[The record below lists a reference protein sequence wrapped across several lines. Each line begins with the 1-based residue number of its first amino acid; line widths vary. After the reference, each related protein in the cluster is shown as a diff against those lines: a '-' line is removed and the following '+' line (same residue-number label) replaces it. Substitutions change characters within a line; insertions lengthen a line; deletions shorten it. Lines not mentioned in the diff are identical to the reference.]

1 MLKGKKEAIKEV
13 KTNEKASE
21 KFDKNNWDLIT
32 WLIVKK

>member
-13 KTNEKASE
+13 KTNEKSSE
-21 KFDKNNWDLIT
+21 KYDKNNWDLIT